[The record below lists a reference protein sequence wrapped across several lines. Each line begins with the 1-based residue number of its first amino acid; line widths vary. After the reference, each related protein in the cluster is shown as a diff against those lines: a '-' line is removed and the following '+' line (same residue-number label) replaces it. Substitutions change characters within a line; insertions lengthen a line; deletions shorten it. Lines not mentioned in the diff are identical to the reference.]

1 VDTVAATQYHIRGS
15 FDRSVLQR
23 CGDLVLKGGIMAS
36 ERESRSPLTS
46 FLFPHIFRSFRMAIQ
61 PSRLT
66 LAFAALAVICLTG
79 WLMDLSRTVVVSAQ
93 NQVTLPGGIPGRWPE
108 GPITELKAYLA
119 SPAQCRSLVDSPPS
133 SHTKTGV
140 FSALAGFAD
149 AELQTLTTAL
159 LSLDIR
165 QFVTS
170 LVNSIQRSARAV
182 IWAFTYHTLYSLVF
196 FAVALVVLSAAGG
209 AICRISALQFARG
222 THQGLTR
229 ACRFSSRRLASLVA
243 APIGPLVIAFLLG
256 LPIILLGVIG
266 NIPVAGEL
274 LAGLLLPL
282 AFVLAPFIAV
292 VLIGEAAGLGLMFP
306 AVAYEDSDF
315 FDAVGRSFSSVYAQ
329 PWRLGFYTLLATV
342 YGAVCHLFVRLFAWV
357 LLWVTGWFLQ
367 LGLSDAK
374 FHAIWPGLNPSD
386 IIGTAGAS
394 QTWSLCMGAFLI
406 RMWTFAIAGL
416 TMAFLIS
423 FYFTANTIIYAL
435 MRRHVDGTEIE
446 EVYETREEGS
456 GEGTGRASMTAAGP
470 EPTDTTSE

>member
-1 VDTVAATQYHIRGS
+1 
-15 FDRSVLQR
+15 
-23 CGDLVLKGGIMAS
+23 MAS

-61 PSRLT
+61 PSCLI
-66 LAFAALAVICLTG
+66 LAFAALTVICLTG
-79 WLMDLSRTVVVSAQ
+79 WLMDLSRTVVVSTE
-93 NQVTLPGGIPGRWPE
+93 NQVTLPGRIPGRWPQ
-108 GPITELKAYLA
+108 GGVSELQAYLC
-119 SPAQCRSLVDSPPS
+119 SPAQCESLINSPSS

-140 FSALAGFAD
+140 FNVLAGFAG
-149 AELQTLTTAL
+149 AEFQTLTTAL

-165 QFVTS
+165 PFVTS

-182 IWAFTYHTLYSLVF
+182 VWAFAYHTLYSLVF
-196 FAVALVVLSAAGG
+196 FAVALVALSAAGG

-222 THQGLTR
+222 THPGLTK
-229 ACRFSSRRLASLVA
+229 ACRFSRRRLASLVA
-243 APIGPLVIAFLLG
+243 APIGPLIMAFLLG

-329 PWRLGFYTLLATV
+329 PWRLGFYTLLATI
-342 YGAVCHLFVRLFAWV
+342 YGALCHLFVRLFAWV

-367 LGLSDAK
+367 LGLSDGK
-374 FHAIWPGLNPSD
+374 FLTLWPTQDAAGLEGM
-386 IIGTAGAS
+386 GTAPG
-394 QTWSLCMGAFLI
+394 TWSLCIGAFLV
-406 RMWTFAIAGL
+406 RLWTLGIAGL
-416 TMAFLIS
+416 TVAFLIS

-435 MRRHVDGTEIE
+435 LRRHVDGTEIE
-446 EVYETREEGS
+446 EVYETCEQGS

>member
-1 VDTVAATQYHIRGS
+1 
-15 FDRSVLQR
+15 
-23 CGDLVLKGGIMAS
+23 MAS
-36 ERESRSPLTS
+36 EREPQSPLTS
-46 FLFPHIFRSFRMAIQ
+46 FLFLHIFQSFRMAIQ

-66 LAFAALAVICLTG
+66 LAFVALTVVCLTG
-79 WLMDLSRTVVVSAQ
+79 WLMDLSRTVVVSPQ
-93 NQVTLPGGIPGRWPE
+93 SQVALPGGISGRWPQ
-108 GPITELKAYLA
+108 GGVSELQAYLC
-119 SPAQCRSLVDSPPS
+119 SPAQCESLIDSPSS

-149 AELQTLTTAL
+149 AELQTVTAAL

-165 QFVTS
+165 QFVAG
-170 LVNSIQRSARAV
+170 LIHSIQRSAKAV

-209 AICRISALQFARG
+209 AICRLSALQFARG
-222 THQGLTR
+222 THQGLTK
-229 ACRFSSRRLASLVA
+229 ACRFSRRKLASLVA

-256 LPIILLGVIG
+256 LPIILLGVVG

-315 FDAVGRSFSSVYAQ
+315 FDAVGRSFSSVYAR

-342 YGAVCHLFVRLFAWV
+342 YGALCHLFVRLFAWV
-357 LLWVTGWFLQ
+357 LLWVTRWFLQ

-374 FHAIWPGLNPSD
+374 FLTLWPTRDAAGLERMA
-386 IIGTAGAS
+386 TAPD
-394 QTWSLCMGAFLI
+394 TWSLCIGTFLV
-406 RMWTFAIAGL
+406 RLWTLGIAGL
-416 TMAFLIS
+416 TVAFLIS

-435 MRRHVDGTEIE
+435 MRRHVDGTELE
-446 EVYETREEGS
+446 EVYEACEEGA
-456 GEGTGRASMTAAGP
+456 GHPSMTAADP
-470 EPTDTTSE
+470 EPTDATSE